1 MRARFIGRSSMG
13 FETGKIYNIK
23 TDCKIVAKNRGKFGF
38 SDPFPCLCVYD
49 IYSDAWCPYSRLETF
64 LKNWELL

>member
-49 IYSDAWCPYSRLETF
+49 IYILMHGVLIVGWKHS
-64 LKNWELL
+64 

>member
-23 TDCKIVAKNRGKFGF
+23 TDCKIEESLGF
-38 SDPFPCLCVYD
+38 RIRFPVYVCM
-49 IYSDAWCPYSRLETF
+49 IYILMHGVLIVGWKHS
-64 LKNWELL
+64 